1 LPPAFVTASPPLT
14 ATAGSA
20 YGYTFTASGTP
31 APGYALAGGAPSW
44 LSIDSSTGVL
54 SGTVPSGTT
63 SFSYSVTAANP
74 AGTVTAGP
82 FTVTVS
88 AAPPAR
94 ADLSARLSCPAS
106 VQSGAAGTCGLTVSN
121 AGPAAASNTLA
132 ALALSAGL
140 VKTAC
145 HPGCTAYGNVLAW
158 KLGPLAA
165 GASAQV
171 TVTFTAGRP
180 GSALVLGVAVSS
192 TLDPR
197 PLNNLA
203 LAVVTVKR

>member
-1 LPPAFVTASPPLT
+1 
-14 ATAGSA
+14 
-20 YGYTFTASGTP
+20 
-31 APGYALAGGAPSW
+31 
-44 LSIDSSTGVL
+44 
-54 SGTVPSGTT
+54 
-63 SFSYSVTAANP
+63 VTAANP
-74 AGTVTAGP
+74 AGTVAAGP

-94 ADLSARLSCPAS
+94 ADVSARLSCPAS
-106 VQSGAAGTCGLTVSN
+106 VQSGASGTCGLTVSN

-145 HPGCTAYGNVLAW
+145 NPGCT
-158 KLGPLAA
+158 
-165 GASAQV
+165 
-171 TVTFTAGRP
+171 TGRP
-180 GSALVLGVAVSS
+180 DSALVLGVAVSS